1 MNDTEPTPAKP
12 SNVNLPNALTLLRIV
27 IVPFFAVALAQQGGH
42 TVRWRMAALL
52 LFLLAIA
59 TDKIDGDLA
68 RPHNLVTDFG
78 KVADPIADK
87 ALIGTALVM
96 LSWLSDLPWWV
107 TVIILGRE
115 IAVTALR
122 FVVIRHGVM
131 PASRGGKLKTVLQS
145 VALPLFIAPLQALIG
160 DVAWWVAWAVLL
172 AALIVTVVTGVDYV
186 VKAVALRRG
195 SERTARKRQDRT
207 DS

>member
-1 MNDTEPTPAKP
+1 VNDTEPTPAKP

-68 RPHNLVTDFG
+68 RRHNLVTDFG

-145 VALPLFIAPLQALIG
+145 VALPLFIAPLQALI
-160 DVAWWVAWAVLL
+160 
-172 AALIVTVVTGVDYV
+172 VTVVTGVDYV

>member
-1 MNDTEPTPAKP
+1 
-12 SNVNLPNALTLLRIV
+12 
-27 IVPFFAVALAQQGGH
+27 
-42 TVRWRMAALL
+42 MAALL

-68 RPHNLVTDFG
+68 RRHNLVTDFG